1 MRILLTGATGY
12 IGGRLVP
19 TLLED
24 GHLVKIL
31 VRDQSRLPNEPW
43 VKAVEIIE
51 GDVDSLDSTPTPDSL
66 SGIDAAFYL
75 IHSMKESSMAFE
87 NKELATAR
95 SFGRVAQKAG
105 FQRIIY
111 LGALGDPKED
121 LSTHLRSRH
130 ETGTT
135 LADSG
140 VPVIELRAGPVVGA
154 GSLPFEMIRYL
165 VERIP
170 VMICPKWVYT
180 KAQPIS
186 FSNVISY
193 LKASLLV
200 DVQGHKIIEIGG
212 SDQLSYGDMMLGYAR
227 ARGLKRKM
235 IRVPV
240 LTPRLSSYW
249 VDWVTPIRS
258 NHARP
263 IVEGL
268 RNEVIVRDSSARAI
282 FPEITPMSYS
292 ASITEALEYLDPS
305 YVIQSNPRPSS
316 DSLVT
321 SRKNIQGMIVENR
334 RVRSKQTQEQLFGSV
349 LKLGGSQGWY
359 FDRAWKLRAAIDR
372 LLGGVGLR
380 RTKTGELPKVG
391 DQLDF
396 WRVASLVRNERLLLK
411 AEMKLPG
418 TAWLEFTVE
427 SDTNQ
432 GSILSQ
438 NSYFAP
444 RGVAGILY
452 WYALYPIH
460 SWVFNGMAKRLAS
473 S

>member
-1 MRILLTGATGY
+1 MKILLTGATGY

-19 TLLED
+19 ALLED

-31 VRDQSRLPNEPW
+31 VRDPSRLPDQPW
-43 VKAVEIIE
+43 VKIVEIIE
-51 GDVDSLDSTPTPDSL
+51 GDVDSLNNTPIPDSL
-66 SGIDAAFYL
+66 SNIDAAFYL
-75 IHSMKESSMAFE
+75 VHSMKESSMAFE
-87 NKELATAR
+87 DKELATAR
-95 SFGRVAQKAG
+95 SFGNVAQKAG

-111 LGALGDPKED
+111 LGALGNPEED
-121 LSTHLRSRH
+121 LSPHLRSRH
-130 ETGTT
+130 LTGTT
-135 LADSG
+135 LAAPG

-193 LKASLLV
+193 LKASLV
-200 DVQGHKIIEIGG
+200 IDVRGHKIIEIGG
-212 SDQLSYGDMMLGYAR
+212 SEQLSYGDMMLGYAK

-235 IRVPV
+235 IRIPV

-249 VDWVTPIRS
+249 VDWVTPIRA

-268 RNEVIVRDSSARAI
+268 RNEVIVRDSSARTI
-282 FPEITPMSYS
+282 FPEITPMNYN

-305 YVIQSNPRPSS
+305 FVVQSNPRPNNN
-316 DSLVT
+316 SLVT
-321 SRKNIQGMIVENR
+321 SRKNTQGMIVENR
-334 RVRSKQTQEQLFGSV
+334 WVRSKQTQEQLFDSV
-349 LKLGGSQGWY
+349 LKLGGSDGWY
-359 FDRAWKLRAAIDR
+359 FDWAWRLRAAIDR
-372 LLGGVGLR
+372 LIGGVGLR
-380 RTKTGELPKVG
+380 RTNREKLPKVG

-396 WRVASLVRNERLLLK
+396 WRIASLVKDERLLLK

-418 TAWLEFTVE
+418 TAWLEFIVE
-427 SDTNQ
+427 RDVNQ
-432 GSILSQ
+432 GSILTQ

-460 SWVFNGMAKRLAS
+460 SWVFNGMAKRLTS